1 MKPIKSHCHSRMSE
15 IPQFLTLNRASFDE
29 TRHAMVLMSMDA
41 VAQSGFKRLSICI
54 QKPLS
59 GE

>member
-1 MKPIKSHCHSRMSE
+1 MSE

-41 VAQSGFKRLSICI
+41 VAQSGFKRSSICI